1 MSNTEEQNYSQI
13 TSSNY
18 RDVND
23 PTFIKLKLD
32 TSPLVER
39 TKEFIS
45 GKRTEYLEDKEGNIV
60 SREIVVGQ
68 PYANEEGVRAIV
80 NLTDMSANN
89 HSVQGNLN
97 REEYYNFISNTRKE
111 LTLAIVLNCYEWEID
126 ETKLGMIIDNLMR
139 FIKLFLSRTIDNKER
154 ESLMS
159 QFQTREVITQPK
171 KKGMMQDFTS
181 GLK

>member
-1 MSNTEEQNYSQI
+1 MSSSEGEHYSQV
-13 TSSNY
+13 SSGNY
-18 RDVND
+18 RDMND

-39 TKEFIS
+39 TREFIS
-45 GKRTEYLEDKEGNIV
+45 GKKIEYLEDKDGNII
-60 SREIVVGQ
+60 SREVVVGL

-97 REEYYNFISNTRKE
+97 RDEYYTFISGTRKE
-111 LTLAIVLNCYEWEID
+111 LTLAIVLNCYEWDID
-126 ETKLGMIIDNLMR
+126 ETKLAMIIDNLMR

-171 KKGMMQDFTS
+171 KKNMMQDFTS
-181 GLK
+181 GMK